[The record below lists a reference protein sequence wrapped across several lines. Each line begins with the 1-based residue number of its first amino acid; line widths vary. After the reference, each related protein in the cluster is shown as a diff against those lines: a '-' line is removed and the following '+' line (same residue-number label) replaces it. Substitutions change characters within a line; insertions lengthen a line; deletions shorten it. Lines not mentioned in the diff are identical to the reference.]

1 MRPGLGASKAR
12 FFYLRRVFVKS
23 AIIFDL
29 DGTLLDTL
37 DDLRDAL
44 NHALTTHSY
53 PVRTL
58 DETRRFVGN
67 GIRNLVSRGVPAGT
81 AEAEIDAVFAT
92 FKPYYQAHCLD
103 KTKPYEGILELL
115 GRLKEEHYPIAV
127 VSNKADSAVQ
137 TLCQRFF
144 PGLVDFAV
152 GERENVRRKPA
163 PDSVLA
169 ALDALGVTQT
179 EAVYVG
185 DSEVDIETARNGGLP
200 CISVTWGFRAE
211 DVLENAGADTFAHT
225 PEELWELLHK
235 AAV

>member
-1 MRPGLGASKAR
+1 MKN
-12 FFYLRRVFVKS
+12 

-44 NHALTTHSY
+44 NHALAAHGH
-53 PVRTL
+53 PARTL

-67 GIRNLVSRGVPAGT
+67 GIRNLVARGVPAGT
-81 AEAEIDAVFAT
+81 PEAEADAVFAT
-92 FKPYYQAHCLD
+92 FQPYYQAHCLD

-115 GRLKEEHYPIAV
+115 TRLKQDGHPIAV

-137 TLCQRFF
+137 TLCDRFF

-152 GERENVRRKPA
+152 GERQNVRRKPA

-169 ALDALGVTQT
+169 ALDALDVPQTQ
-179 EAVYVG
+179 AVYVG
-185 DSEVDIETARNGGLP
+185 DSEVDIQTAHNAGLP
-200 CISVTWGFRAE
+200 CISVTWGFRTEETLLA
-211 DVLENAGADTFAHT
+211 AGAATFAHS
-225 PEELWELLHK
+225 PQELWELLHK

>member
-1 MRPGLGASKAR
+1 MKT
-12 FFYLRRVFVKS
+12 

-44 NHALTTHSY
+44 NHALTAHSY
-53 PVRTL
+53 PTRTL

-81 AEAEIDAVFAT
+81 SDAEIDAVFET

-103 KTKPYEGILELL
+103 KTKPYDGIMELL
-115 GRLKEEHYPIAV
+115 TRLKRDGYPIAV

-137 TLCQRFF
+137 TLCGRFF

-152 GERENVRRKPA
+152 GERQNVRRKPA

-169 ALDALGVTQT
+169 ALDALKVTKSQ
-179 EAVYVG
+179 AVYVG
-185 DSEVDIETARNGGLP
+185 DSEVDIQTARNAGLP
-200 CISVTWGFRAE
+200 CISVTWGFRTE
-211 DVLENAGADTFAHT
+211 KTLLEAGAERFAHT
-225 PEELWELLHK
+225 PEELWELLQK

>member
-1 MRPGLGASKAR
+1 MKN
-12 FFYLRRVFVKS
+12 

-44 NHALTTHSY
+44 NHALTAHSY
-53 PVRTL
+53 PPRTL

-81 AEAEIDAVFAT
+81 DDAAVDAVFET

-115 GRLKEEHYPIAV
+115 KRLKQDGYPIAV
-127 VSNKADSAVQ
+127 VSNKADGAVQ
-137 TLCQRFF
+137 TLCERFF
-144 PGLVDFAV
+144 PGLTDFAV
-152 GERENVRRKPA
+152 GERPNVRRKPA

-169 ALDALGVTQT
+169 VLDALKVSQAQ
-179 EAVYVG
+179 AVYVG
-185 DSEVDIETARNGGLP
+185 DSEVDIETARNAGLP
-200 CISVTWGFRAE
+200 CISVTWGFRTE
-211 DVLENAGADTFAHT
+211 ETLREAGAVRLAHT
-225 PEELWELLHK
+225 PQALWELLQET
-235 AAV
+235 AV